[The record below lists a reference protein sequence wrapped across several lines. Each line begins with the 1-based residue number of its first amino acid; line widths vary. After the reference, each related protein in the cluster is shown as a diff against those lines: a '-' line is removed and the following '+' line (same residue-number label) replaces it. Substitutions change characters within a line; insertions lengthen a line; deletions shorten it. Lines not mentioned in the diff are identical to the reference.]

1 MSAQP
6 AQQIPHSIPG
16 QTADGKPRVL
26 DLIRNTIRVKGLSP
40 RTADAYCDWVKRFS
54 LFHHRRPLSEMGG
67 PEVEQYLTHLAVKV
81 DVSPSTQNQAFN
93 ALLFFYTHV
102 FPRNLGNINAVR
114 AKKAKRL
121 PTVFTKAEVSAI
133 LQHMFGVEAL
143 MARLLYGCGLRLNEC
158 LGLRV
163 KDVDFDRM
171 TVTVREGKGNKDRV
185 VALPASLKMLLQAH
199 LTAVAEQHRKDVASG
214 IGVSLPGALDK
225 KYPSYPFAWGWYWVF
240 PARKACTDLR
250 WASPEKPLRHHI
262 HETVLQKAVKLSLIK
277 SGVAKP
283 GSCHTFRHSFAT
295 HLLEDG
301 YNVRQVQELM
311 GHSHLD
317 TTMTYLHV
325 LAKTT
330 SVTSPLDRLAV

>member
-1 MSAQP
+1 MNAQP
-6 AQQIPHSIPG
+6 AQQMPHCIPG
-16 QTADGKPRVL
+16 QPVGDKPRVL
-26 DLIRNTIRVKGLSP
+26 DLIRNTIRVKGMSP

-67 PEVEQYLTHLAVKV
+67 PEIEQYMTYLAVKA
-81 DVSPSTQNQAFN
+81 DVAASTQNQAFN
-93 ALLFFYTHV
+93 ALRFFYTHV
-102 FPRNLGNINAVR
+102 FPRDLGRIDGVR

-121 PTVFTKAEVSAI
+121 PTVFTKSEVVVI
-133 LQHMFGVEAL
+133 LQQMFGVEAL
-143 MARLLYGCGLRLNEC
+143 MGRLLYGCGLRLNEC

-163 KDVDFDRM
+163 KDIDFDLM
-171 TVTVREGKGNKDRV
+171 TVTVRGGKGNKDRV
-185 VALPASLKMLLQAH
+185 VALPASLTPPLQAH
-199 LTAVAEQHRKDVASG
+199 LTTVAEQHRKDVASG

-225 KYPSYPFAWGWYWVF
+225 KYPAYPFSWGWYWIF

-250 WASPEKPLRHHI
+250 WVSPDKPLRHHI
-262 HETVLQKAVKLSLIK
+262 HESVLQKAVKQALIR
-277 SGVAKP
+277 SGVAKS

-325 LAKTT
+325 MGKTT
-330 SVTSPLDRLAV
+330 TVTSPLDRLAV